1 MNLYNDYS
9 SYLKTKYGCKVY
21 RIALDAGFSCPNRE
35 RNGGGGPARHASGGC
50 IYCNEEGSRSS
61 YTDPKEPVGKQLAT
75 RIEYLKSKKN
85 AQKFITYFQAF
96 TNTYAPVN
104 KLKETFDL
112 VLPFKDVVGISIGTR
127 PDAIDREKIKLIA
140 SYKDRYEVWLEY
152 GLQSIHDRTLEA
164 INRGHTFRDFTD
176 ALKLA
181 KEFGVSVC
189 CHIILGLPGETK
201 NDMLETAKRLS
212 ELKVDGVKIHL
223 LHILKG
229 SVLEKLYREGKVRIL
244 EQDEYVD
251 LVCDFLEYL
260 SGNILIQ
267 RITGEG
273 ARHNHIAPIWALDK
287 IGTINKIREEL
298 QKRNSCQGRAISLA
312 CSV

>member
-21 RIALDAGFSCPNRE
+21 RIGLDAGFSCPNRDP
-35 RNGGGGPARHASGGC
+35 GKGSGC

-61 YTDPKEPVGKQLAT
+61 YTHPEEPVAEQLAS
-75 RIEYLKSKKN
+75 RIEYLKLKKD
-85 AQKFITYFQAF
+85 AQKFIAYFQAF
-96 TNTYAPVN
+96 TNTHAPVN
-104 KLKETFDL
+104 KLKEIYDK

-127 PDAIDREKIKLIA
+127 PDAVDREKLKLIA

-152 GLQSIHDRTLEA
+152 GLQSIHDRTLEM

-181 KEFGVSVC
+181 KEFGIPVSSHV
-189 CHIILGLPGETK
+189 ILGLPGEAK
-201 NDMLETAKRLS
+201 SDMLETAKRLS
-212 ELKVDGVKIHL
+212 ELKIDGVKIHL
-223 LHILKG
+223 LHVLKG
-229 SVLEKLYREGKVRIL
+229 SALEKLYHEGKVRIL
-244 EQDEYVD
+244 EQDEYAE

-273 ARHNHIAPIWALDK
+273 PRYNHIAPLWALDK
-287 IGTINKIREEL
+287 VGTINKIKEEL
-298 QKRNSCQGRAISLA
+298 LKRGSCQGAKLSAKPIS
-312 CSV
+312 SFHP